1 MEKIKQ
7 SIIGL
12 IWSVKQLQKLIP
24 DGISWDNRAQAIA
37 DHLAFAEKELS
48 FLQCQKYPYVA
59 TYRNGRSFTPTQ
71 IDYENRLL
79 WHQNSQVLGDGDWVS
94 MDDVTLSHNQYFEIA
109 Q

>member
-1 MEKIKQ
+1 MEDIKQ

-24 DGISWDNRAQAIA
+24 DGKDWDNRAQAIA

-59 TYRNGRSFTPTQ
+59 TYRNGVSFTPTQ

-79 WHQNSQVLGDGDWVS
+79 WHQNSQASGDGDWIS
-94 MDDVTLSHNQYFEIA
+94 MDDVTFYNNPYFKLK
-109 Q
+109 